1 MAQTEHYGIRQ
12 WEDWE
17 VPGHTDLNGALG
29 TIDAALAA
37 LESGKLAGVF
47 GSYTGNDASS
57 RTISLGFTPRA
68 VILVNAEGR
77 MCTGS
82 TGYDICGGV
91 FFPGGK
97 HTNCGWRPVASGC
110 RTSAIPG
117 CPPTART
124 AICRRIFIW
133 RYGKAGPRM
142 NTIRGPVRII
152 GSI

>member
-12 WEDWE
+12 WEAWE
-17 VPGHTDLNGALG
+17 VPGHTDLNGTLG

-97 HTNCGWRPVASGC
+97 HTNCGVATGGFRVSDISNSGLS
-110 RTSAIPG
+110 TNSSDSNMSPYFYLAI
-117 CPPTART
+117 R
-124 AICRRIFIW
+124 
-133 RYGKAGPRM
+133 
-142 NTIRGPVRII
+142 
-152 GSI
+152 